1 MAVVKNPFIR
11 VCIFIVGILSVL
23 LGFVGVFLPVLPTT
37 PFILLAAWCFLK
49 SSEKA
54 HLWIYRQPLFGK
66 AIKNWEVHRS
76 ISRQNKILAIL
87 TITLSIIFIWI
98 RVNNLWIKYM
108 ITALL
113 LFASTFI
120 SMQKEK

>member
-11 VCIFIVGILSVL
+11 VCIFIVGILSVS

-37 PFILLAAWCFLK
+37 PFILLAAWCFLR
-49 SSEKA
+49 SSERA
-54 HLWIYRQPLFGK
+54 HFWIYRQPLFGK
-66 AIKNWEVHRS
+66 AIKNWEEHRS

-87 TITLSIIFIWI
+87 TITLSIIFIWL

-120 SMQKEK
+120 SMQKER